1 LSLRECP
8 YLRIEIWG
16 TEFYAGY
23 RCGPPARLN
32 IAFELAAKRR
42 QKVTSVDKANVFEV
56 SHLWRPV
63 ANRPRS

>member
-1 LSLRECP
+1 
-8 YLRIEIWG
+8 
-16 TEFYAGY
+16 
-23 RCGPPARLN
+23 LN